1 LFTSALEQQCSCDV
15 AFPPPNSSPSFE
27 VSAIFPISEIGD
39 IFPMQ
44 RTLTTITLH
53 YITVFSARPT
63 TTRVGLAV
71 QMSTMS
77 RNFNILLSMGAR
89 TTYSGCRC
97 DEKTIRSSTGI
108 TTTKVNVYES
118 LVLLVYNAELQN
130 DAQRMLTVFEMDGS
144 RRIAGVT

>member
-1 LFTSALEQQCSCDV
+1 
-15 AFPPPNSSPSFE
+15 
-27 VSAIFPISEIGD
+27 
-39 IFPMQ
+39 
-44 RTLTTITLH
+44 
-53 YITVFSARPT
+53 
-63 TTRVGLAV
+63 
-71 QMSTMS
+71 
-77 RNFNILLSMGAR
+77 MGAR